1 MYMKGW
7 DVMVTEKYIITGMT
21 CDACSSAVERVTKKL
36 EGVVEN
42 SVNLTTG
49 ILTITYDEK
58 KISKEDVIAKV
69 ERAGFGAELYVEK
82 SKEEKVEEEETLEQ
96 EIHKTKHRLLTN
108 VALAIPLLY
117 ISMGHM
123 VPFPMPLPKFLDM
136 HHNPLHFALAQLIL
150 TMIILYNGRK
160 FYLVGFKSLFRGHP
174 NMDSLVAIGTGSA
187 FLYS

>member
-1 MYMKGW
+1 MYMKGR

-21 CDACSSAVERVTKKL
+21 CAACSSAVERVTKKL

-82 SKEEKVEEEETLEQ
+82 SKEEKVEEEEKRE
-96 EIHKTKHRLLTN
+96 KR
-108 VALAIPLLY
+108 ASLAVVNQIRCFSAAGL
-117 ISMGHM
+117 G
-123 VPFPMPLPKFLDM
+123 
-136 HHNPLHFALAQLIL
+136 
-150 TMIILYNGRK
+150 
-160 FYLVGFKSLFRGHP
+160 
-174 NMDSLVAIGTGSA
+174 MDSTACPIETAPWPQRRKTESFTAIG
-187 FLYS
+187 LRLQV